1 MRNPQLSA
9 TVEPELFRQVE
20 ELAKK
25 DNRSLSEMVSLLLQY
40 AVKEKT
46 RKRKGAKQGIQV

>member
-9 TVEPELFRQVE
+9 TVSTELFRQVE

-25 DNRSLSEMVSLLLQY
+25 DSRSVSEMVFILLQY

-46 RKRKGAKQGIQV
+46 RLRKRATKEDNT